1 MVKNSQI
8 YDKAFEF
15 AMDIVNLYR
24 ILCKKS
30 NEYALF
36 KQILRSGTSIGANI
50 REALEG
56 QSKKDFIAK
65 NSIALKEA
73 AETEYWLELFTKTR
87 ILEKNEAEKYLSKI
101 NEIIKMLSK
110 IIITSKKNL
119 NDNKK

>member
-1 MVKNSQI
+1 MVKNSQV
-8 YDKAFEF
+8 YDKAFDF
-15 AMDIVNLYR
+15 AVDIVNLYR

-30 NEYALF
+30 NEDDLF

-73 AETEYWLELFTKTR
+73 AETEYWLELFTKIR
-87 ILEKNEAEKYLSKI
+87 VLEKNEAEKYLNKI
-101 NEIIKMLSK
+101 SEIIKMLSK